1 MPAHFLPWPASRA
14 LSSSST
20 PLRPFLANLKFKTS
34 RQNLKSQEKSKRKY
48 EKRLLHRMHSKLC
61 THFTHCISLL
71 LCLPAF
77 VFRTA
82 SQFFLDYFVHFRQ
95 LAHFSGVMLPAAAC
109 LRAAATRASLR
120 PLSTSAVLQQQQTGQ
135 TGEKKPKRNSSNISL
150 AVSNFGILKSSICS
164 HAPLIWG
171 VHPTFEMK

>member
-1 MPAHFLPWPASRA
+1 
-14 LSSSST
+14 
-20 PLRPFLANLKFKTS
+20 
-34 RQNLKSQEKSKRKY
+34 
-48 EKRLLHRMHSKLC
+48 MHSKLC

-82 SQFFLDYFVHFRQ
+82 SRFFLDYFVHFRQ
-95 LAHFSGVMLPAAAC
+95 LAYFSGVMLPAAAC

-164 HAPLIWG
+164 HTHTHTTYLENSSYFYDEIVLTGREKINELSKRVMGELSKGP
-171 VHPTFEMK
+171 K